1 MKKVNGNV
9 KMFVIINTTN
19 YNEDGKYGVTI
30 CNFVELFELG
40 FDEKEDK
47 QKLDDMEV
55 DDLILTD
62 YVGCY
67 VMRIA

>member
-1 MKKVNGNV
+1 MKEINGNV

-19 YNEDGKYGVTI
+19 YNKDGKYGVTV
-30 CNFVELFELG
+30 CNFEELFELG
-40 FDEKEDK
+40 FDEREDK
-47 QKLDDMEV
+47 KKLDDMEV